1 MSYTFPPAP
10 INASGLAAARA
21 PFGHS
26 RMLPAEAYLSQSVL
40 DWEREFF
47 LDSTWVC
54 AGRSADVSEPKCQ
67 KAIKVG
73 HTSVLLSRDAD
84 GVLHVFANIC
94 RHRGHELLPC
104 GASAIRG
111 VIQCPY
117 HAWTYELS
125 GELRIAPHFGDVPNF
140 DQANLGLVTVR
151 HAEWNGWV
159 FVNVSGNAPNFLDHV
174 DALDRIFANYELHRL
189 LPAATHEY
197 VLEANWKLAIENYQ
211 ECYHCPLIHPELCRV
226 SEHSSGD
233 NYNYTGDAGLWVG
246 GTMDLEDFAATMSL
260 DGASGGEVLRG
271 LNDQQRRQVDYIG
284 VFPNLLVSLHPD
296 YVMTHTLTPLTPTST
311 HVECQWLF
319 APESISKPGFDPA
332 YASDFWHLTNGQDW
346 AAVQSVQRGMQSP
359 KYVPGLLADNEDAVY
374 QWVSLIAS
382 GYAGER
388 MSRGSTIMRA

>member
-1 MSYTFPPAP
+1 
-10 INASGLAAARA
+10 
-21 PFGHS
+21 
-26 RMLPAEAYLSQSVL
+26 MLPAEAYLSNDVL
-40 DWEREFF
+40 DWERQHFF
-47 LDSTWVC
+47 DGSWVC
-54 AGRSADVSEPKCQ
+54 AGRLDDVAEPKSQ

-73 HTSVLLSRDAD
+73 HTAVLLSRDAD
-84 GVLHVFANIC
+84 GELRAFANIC

-104 GASAIRG
+104 GASAVRG

-125 GELRIAPHFGDVPNF
+125 GDLRLAPHFGDVPNF
-140 DQANLGLVTVR
+140 DQPNLGLVTIN

-159 FVNVSGNAPNFLDHV
+159 FVNVSGDAPPFLSHV
-174 DALDRIFANYELHRL
+174 DALDRIFANYELGRL
-189 LPAATHEY
+189 RPAVTHEY

-233 NYNYTGDAGLWVG
+233 NYTDESGMWVG
-246 GTMDLEDFAATMSL
+246 GTMDLESFAATMSI
-260 DGASGGEVLRG
+260 DGASGGEVIPG
-271 LNDQQRRQVDYIG
+271 LNEQQRRQVDYIG

-296 YVMTHTLTPLTPTST
+296 YVMTHRLEPLTPTTT

-319 APESISKPGFDPA
+319 APESFERPGFDPS

-346 AAVQSVQRGMQSP
+346 AAVESVQRGMRSP
-359 KYVPGLLADNEDAVY
+359 KYVPGLLASNEDAVY

-382 GYAGER
+382 GYAGES
-388 MSRGSTIMRA
+388 MARGSTIVRA